1 MYSELHEFYKNF
13 IIENII
19 YDITWKVGSNADFG
33 GMTYAYIKEIDL
45 YLYDMSTLTG
55 ELEYI
60 VSKRTDNG
68 NEIEYNDLFCF
79 DTEID
84 HISLLIDFI
93 NKI

>member
-1 MYSELHEFYKNF
+1 MYSELHEFYSHF

-19 YDITWKVGSNADFG
+19 YDITWKVGSNGDFG

-68 NEIEYNDLFCF
+68 NEIEYNDLFVF
-79 DTEID
+79 DTETM
-84 HISLLIDFI
+84 HIKTLIDFI

>member
-1 MYSELHEFYKNF
+1 
-13 IIENII
+13 
-19 YDITWKVGSNADFG
+19 
-33 GMTYAYIKEIDL
+33 
-45 YLYDMSTLTG
+45 MSTLTG

-68 NEIEYNDLFCF
+68 NEIEYNDLFVF
-79 DTEID
+79 KTETD